1 MKVEGSKGVETVD
14 RAPTPSESST
24 PRTKADKVSVPAD
37 TQLAA
42 MVDSARMSQSVS
54 RAAKL
59 EQLEAA
65 VKNGTYR
72 ANAQQIAEQL
82 LSAAEVDAK
91 LQAMLRG

>member
-1 MKVEGSKGVETVD
+1 MKVEGTKGVETVD
-14 RAPTPSESST
+14 RAPPPSET
-24 PRTKADKVSVPAD
+24 AVPRTKADKVSDP
-37 TQLAA
+37 QLAA
-42 MVDSARMSQSVS
+42 LVDNARMNQSVS

-65 VKNGTYR
+65 IKSGGYR
-72 ANAQQIAEQL
+72 ANPQQIAEQL